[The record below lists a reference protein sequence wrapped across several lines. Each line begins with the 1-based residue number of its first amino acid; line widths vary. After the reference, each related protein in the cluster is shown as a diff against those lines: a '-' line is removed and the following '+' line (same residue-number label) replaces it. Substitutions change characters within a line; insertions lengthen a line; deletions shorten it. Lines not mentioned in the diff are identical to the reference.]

1 MCYKVKFEGHKDGG
15 TETISRSVL
24 CSAAR
29 ENKLQWLP
37 KL

>member
-1 MCYKVKFEGHKDGG
+1 MCNKVKFEGHKDGG
-15 TETISRSVL
+15 TETISRSV
-24 CSAAR
+24 CSAAG